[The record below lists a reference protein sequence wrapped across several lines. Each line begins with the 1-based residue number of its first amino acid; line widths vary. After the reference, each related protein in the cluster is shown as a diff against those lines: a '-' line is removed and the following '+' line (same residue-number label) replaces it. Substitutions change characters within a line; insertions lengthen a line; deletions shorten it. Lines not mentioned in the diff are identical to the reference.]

1 MKYQYSDS
9 HERTVWAR
17 RSEVSSQA
25 QALQAEKR
33 LRVLILGADG
43 IDGPLYPI
51 LVANV
56 ERWGYEAILLSPE
69 GMNVAGG
76 GWEIEGDILLYDMDA
91 LLQPMIVWGD
101 TDRERASL
109 SGFEQGAPQRALPKA
124 RLVIALSSRSV
135 SRHSL
140 EKAGAIALL
149 HKPFDMRYLERYL
162 RIFQKLLSM
171 ESGGVEAPERSQR
184 MGERQEENESAL
196 PASRILVADD
206 RQDVTKTIRQCLAE
220 RGGQRY
226 HYEVREVHDGLELLE
241 QCLVWHPHCVV
252 TDVLMPWLNGYQVVR
267 CLAAS
272 TLQPLPAFVVMS
284 ALMQHELPADRSYA
298 REPVILYVDKPFDVE
313 NLLTVIEQGLARQS
327 SDVLGTK
334 EY

>member
-17 RSEVSSQA
+17 RSEVSQA

-69 GMNVAGG
+69 GMNAAGG
-76 GWEIEGDILLYDMDA
+76 AWEIEGDILLYDMDA

-109 SGFEQGAPQRALPKA
+109 SGFEQGAPRRALPKA

-162 RIFQKLLSM
+162 RTFQKLLSR
-171 ESGGVEAPERSQR
+171 EAAGVEVERSQR
-184 MGERQEENESAL
+184 VGERQEGSASAPL
-196 PASRILVADD
+196 ASRILVADD

-241 QCLVWHPHCVV
+241 QCLIWHPHCVV

-267 CLAAS
+267 CLADCAF
-272 TLQPLPAFVVMS
+272 QPLPVFVVMS
-284 ALMQHELPADRSYA
+284 ALMRHELPADRSYA
-298 REPVILYVDKPFDVE
+298 REPVILYIDKPFDVE
-313 NLLTVIEQGLARQS
+313 NLLAVVEQALDR
-327 SDVLGTK
+327 
-334 EY
+334 